1 MRLHYTGASYL
12 RTLALMTGEVAP
24 EGVELEYEAGEPN
37 ALFRR
42 VFEGH
47 CPDATELSASNTI
60 IGRVRGDQQYA
71 VLPTFPSR
79 VFRHNTVYV
88 NVHAG
93 IERPEDLRGK
103 RVGVP
108 QYSQTANYWVRAFLQ
123 HEYGVPAEAIQWV
136 RSGENIFHRP
146 PPVGVTVTAAPE
158 GRTLS

>member
-24 EGVELEYEAGEPN
+24 AGVELEYEAGEPN

-47 CPDATELSASNTI
+47 CPDASELSASNTI

-71 VLPTFPSR
+71 VLPIFPSR

-88 NVHAG
+88 NSQAG
-93 IERPEDLRGK
+93 IERPGGLAGQA
-103 RVGVP
+103 GG
-108 QYSQTANYWVRAFLQ
+108 RAAVL
-123 HEYGVPAEAIQWV
+123 
-136 RSGENIFHRP
+136 
-146 PPVGVTVTAAPE
+146 PVGQHLGARLPAA
-158 GRTLS
+158 